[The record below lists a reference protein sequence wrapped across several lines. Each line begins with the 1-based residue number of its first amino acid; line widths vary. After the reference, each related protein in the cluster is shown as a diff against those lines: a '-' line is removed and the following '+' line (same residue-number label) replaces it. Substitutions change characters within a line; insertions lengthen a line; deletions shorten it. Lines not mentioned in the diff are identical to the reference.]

1 MTMRMPIVLLISGLV
16 HIAALSGGVELAQ
29 AQSCALPQKPM
40 VEAQLM
46 FGRNIGG
53 KLGVTEGRWSQFL
66 EREIAPRFP
75 DGLTV
80 VDAAGQ
86 WRDAKTGRL
95 IREPS
100 KMVTVVV
107 VQDAALSE
115 KIEAIADAYKRR
127 FRQDSVGVVIRQ
139 ACVSF

>member
-1 MTMRMPIVLLISGLV
+1 MARFLRLFLAF
-16 HIAALSGGVELAQ
+16 AALAIPSGGAL

-53 KLGVTEGRWSQFL
+53 TLGVTERRWRQFL
-66 EREIAPRFP
+66 ESEIVPRFP

-80 VDAAGQ
+80 LDASGQ
-86 WRDAKTGRL
+86 WRDAGSGRL

-100 KMVTVVV
+100 KMVVIVAA
-107 VQDAALSE
+107 QDASLQE
-115 KIEAIADAYKRR
+115 KIDAIAARYKQR
-127 FRQDSVGVVIRQ
+127 FRQDAVGIVIRQ

>member
-1 MTMRMPIVLLISGLV
+1 MNKTACLFAIAVALLLPGP
-16 HIAALSGGVELAQ
+16 AF

-40 VEAQLM
+40 VETQLM

-53 KLGVTEGRWSQFL
+53 KLGVTERRWTKFL
-66 EREIAPRFP
+66 ESEIVPRFP

-86 WRDAKTGRL
+86 WRDARTGRL

-100 KMVTVVV
+100 KMVTVIGA
-107 VQDAALSE
+107 QEAGFQGKLDAIVAE
-115 KIEAIADAYKRR
+115 YKRR